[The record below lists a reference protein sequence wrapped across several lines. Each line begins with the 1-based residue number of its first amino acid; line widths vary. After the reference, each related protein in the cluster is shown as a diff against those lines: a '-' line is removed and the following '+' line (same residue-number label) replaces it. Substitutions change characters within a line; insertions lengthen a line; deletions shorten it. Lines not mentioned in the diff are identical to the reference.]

1 MTDQRKLEI
10 ANEAL
15 LKHADQLEQSV
26 AYWKAET
33 DKAWEAAKRWRDEE
47 AAKTADVRE
56 NMDALCRQIEAIGAR
71 IPVNTGG
78 TMERDPCDAILGA
91 VERVLSSPNTKIS
104 NAGTNT

>member
-33 DKAWEAAKRWRDEE
+33 DKAWETAKRWRAEEE
-47 AAKTADVRE
+47 AKAANVSED
-56 NMDALCRQIEAIGAR
+56 MDTLCRQIEAIGAR

-91 VERVLSSPNTKIS
+91 VERLLSSPNVKDEPRGS
-104 NAGTNT
+104 

>member
-1 MTDQRKLEI
+1 MNDHRKTEI
-10 ANEAL
+10 INAAL
-15 LKHADQLEQSV
+15 LERADQLEQSV

-47 AAKTADVRE
+47 AAKAADVRE

-91 VERVLSSPNTKIS
+91 VERALSSPNHRITDTPK
-104 NAGTNT
+104 

>member
-1 MTDQRKLEI
+1 MNDHRKTEI
-10 ANEAL
+10 INAAL
-15 LKHADQLEQSV
+15 LQRADQLEQSV

-91 VERVLSSPNTKIS
+91 VERVLSSPNKADMT
-104 NAGTNT
+104 TC